1 MRAKRGRDTKGG
13 GARHAGPASEF
24 DPRLDAGPPEGERYG
39 LNGFTKNRI
48 SEMSS
53 T

>member
-1 MRAKRGRDTKGG
+1 MRAGRGRDTKV
-13 GARHAGPASEF
+13 AGPECSPAS
-24 DPRLDAGPPEGERYG
+24 DGRYG
-39 LNGFTKNRI
+39 LNGFTKNRM